1 MNFIGSYF
9 VDLDFLDFLPFSSY
23 YAGAVYIDLYIF
35 LVFLV
40 FNYLF
45 Y

>member
-9 VDLDFLDFLPFSSY
+9 LDLDLFKFLPFTSY
-23 YAGAVYIDLYIF
+23 YFGAAYIGLVIF